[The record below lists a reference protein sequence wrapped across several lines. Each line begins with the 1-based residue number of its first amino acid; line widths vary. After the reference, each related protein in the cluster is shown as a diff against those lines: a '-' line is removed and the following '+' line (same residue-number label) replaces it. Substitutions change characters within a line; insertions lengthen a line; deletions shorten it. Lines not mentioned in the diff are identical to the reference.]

1 MSNTSANECKRKYK
15 YKLLVLVDDVAE
27 EAVDDLFDDRHDAR
41 AEPPVGRS
49 ARAEVEELVQ

>member
-1 MSNTSANECKRKYK
+1 MSNTSANECKHK

-27 EAVDDLFDDRHDAR
+27 EAVDDLFDDRHDAS